1 MLIFFWGV
9 MKKRIIIIMLSV
21 YCILFTPVYASN
33 IVLIFEAANVAKSVA
48 EFTGLIESLESKV
61 DKLIQSEL
69 TAGLRNLE
77 QAMYSTNQQVSLL
90 QEARN
95 CFNRAAGLEKGYRQ
109 GVAYLGLA
117 VCHYHLK
124 DTANYQKT
132 LEDLLTVNAEMNT
145 ALTVLTVAD
154 EVDEVTSPMLGL
166 FGLVKLAKDIISDEG
181 KDKYKEK
188 ILKLRLS
195 SSENRSLASLQLL
208 VSDYT
213 NKPIQWASKSNITNS
228 DIISYLNK

>member
-1 MLIFFWGV
+1 
-9 MKKRIIIIMLSV
+9 MKKTIIIMLSV
-21 YCILFTPVYASN
+21 CLILFTPVYASN
-33 IVLIFEAANVAKSVA
+33 IALIFEAANFAKSVA

-69 TAGLRNLE
+69 TAGLKNLE

-95 CFNRAAGLEKGYRQ
+95 CFNKATGLEKGYRQ

-132 LEDLLTVNAEMNT
+132 LEELLTVNAEMST
-145 ALTVLTVAD
+145 ALAALTVAA
-154 EVDEVTSPMLGL
+154 EVNKVTRDVII
-166 FGLVKLAKDIISDEG
+166 FGIFGIVKLAKDIISDDD
-181 KDKYKEK
+181 KDKEK

-195 SSENRSLASLQLL
+195 SSENRSLVSLQLL